1 MYGYVDLGD
10 VFRIKEIFTAYR
22 HRFESDYYFIGE
34 SHDFWEIVIV
44 LDGELGVTAGKDVFV
59 LEKGQ
64 AVLHEPMEFHRLWSE
79 GNSCPDIIIF
89 SFSADMM
96 PEYSS
101 KILKIDNLN
110 VPATIII
117 KLREFFRTKGVN
129 IVGVKN
135 RNDIHYQLILK
146 ELEMFIIST
155 ISQENKE
162 SGISKTVAAKN
173 YEKIINVLENN
184 IEKNLSVG
192 EIADLCN
199 MSEINL
205 KKTLSKFSGMGVMAY
220 FNKMKIESAQ
230 NLIKNGMTVQETANM
245 LGFSNQNYFSTVFK
259 RITGKSPTFYK

>member
-101 KILKIDNLN
+101 KILK
-110 VPATIII
+110 
-117 KLREFFRTKGVN
+117 
-129 IVGVKN
+129 
-135 RNDIHYQLILK
+135 
-146 ELEMFIIST
+146 
-155 ISQENKE
+155 
-162 SGISKTVAAKN
+162 
-173 YEKIINVLENN
+173 KIGRAHV
-184 IEKNLSVG
+184 
-192 EIADLCN
+192 
-199 MSEINL
+199 
-205 KKTLSKFSGMGVMAY
+205 
-220 FNKMKIESAQ
+220 
-230 NLIKNGMTVQETANM
+230 
-245 LGFSNQNYFSTVFK
+245 
-259 RITGKSPTFYK
+259 